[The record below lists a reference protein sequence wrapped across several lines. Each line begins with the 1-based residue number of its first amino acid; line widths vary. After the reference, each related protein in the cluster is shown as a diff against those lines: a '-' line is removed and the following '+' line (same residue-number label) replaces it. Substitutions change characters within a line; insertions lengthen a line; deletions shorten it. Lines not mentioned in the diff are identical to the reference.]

1 MIAELLALVAFLAGI
16 ALVIWSVEVF
26 IEAVARSAL
35 RLGISG
41 FFLAVILAGVDLENG
56 ILGAAA
62 AVWELPD
69 LALGTVFG
77 EAIFVLAV
85 AVGLAGVLVPFQTEV
100 PRTYLLLTLLVPI
113 PMFVLAFGGSLEFVD
128 GVVLTAIFFPLLG
141 LLYVLESRTRV
152 RYVIDE
158 EVVEAAAELGDPEAV
173 VADGDG
179 PEVVDGAE
187 DEDGDGEQRSGLYSL
202 GVAILAV
209 VGMTVGSGLAVVGA
223 EGLLAAYGLSGLA
236 FGATVMSFIASL
248 EELFLTVEPVRQGR
262 PEIAVGNVVG
272 STLFYVTANAGV
284 IALLHPIDTGGVVL
298 TVHWPFFIALLVLVA
313 AMLYRGR
320 VTRLNGLLLLV
331 IYVGYWVANYL

>member
-1 MIAELLALVAFLAGI
+1 MITQLLALVAFLAGI
-16 ALVIWSVEVF
+16 GLVIWSVEVF
-26 IEAVARSAL
+26 IEAVAKSAL

-85 AVGLAGVLVPFQTEV
+85 AVGLAGVLVPFETEV

-113 PMFVLAFGGSLEFVD
+113 PMFVLAFDGTLGLAD

-152 RYVIDE
+152 RYVLDE
-158 EVVEAAAELGDPEAV
+158 EVAEAAAELGDPEAV
-173 VADGDG
+173 AADGDG
-179 PEVVDGAE
+179 LEGEEDAE
-187 DEDGDGEQRSGLYSL
+187 SDEDEQRSGLYAL
-202 GVAILAV
+202 GVAVLAV
-209 VGMTVGSGLAVVGA
+209 VGMTVGSGLAVIGA
-223 EGLLAAYGLSGLA
+223 EGVLVAYGLSGLA

-272 STLFYVTANAGV
+272 STLFYVTANAGIIAV
-284 IALLHPIDTGGVVL
+284 IHPVDTGGAVL
-298 TVHWPFFIALLVLVA
+298 AVHWPFFLALLVIVA
-313 AMLYRGR
+313 AMFYCGR
-320 VTRLNGLLLLV
+320 VTRLNGLLLLAL
-331 IYVGYWVANYL
+331 YVGYWIANYL